1 MKEWRKEMIK
11 MVAEGRQNHGEE
23 KGQDQQDGQQNS
35 LKIIVKGKTDSLE
48 PE

>member
-1 MKEWRKEMIK
+1 ME
-11 MVAEGRQNHGEE
+11 EGNDKNGGWGKTKKHGEE